1 MSVEKTPR
9 DSRSVMSEVTLPN
22 DTNPYGTMFGG
33 RLMSLMDKCAAIS
46 ATRHTE
52 LVCVTVAIDSVEFAS
67 PIYLGELV
75 FIEAWVNRVFNSS
88 LEVEVMVKAEN
99 IFKKESRLCNHA
111 FFTFV
116 AVNDQGEPTDAL
128 PVYPKTEVEKQ
139 RYEKAAMRRELR
151 LYMKGRISLEETI
164 HLQKDLTAHISQKDL
179 L

>member
-1 MSVEKTPR
+1 MGAQKTPH

-46 ATRHTE
+46 AMRHTE

-75 FIEAWVNRVFNSS
+75 VIEAWVNRVFNSS
-88 LEVEVMVKAEN
+88 LEVEVMVEAEN
-99 IFKKESRLCNHA
+99 IFKKKRRLCNHA

-116 AVNDQGEPTDAL
+116 AVNDQGEPTAVE
-128 PVYPKTEVEKQ
+128 PVYPQTDLEKQ
-139 RYEKAAMRRELR
+139 RYEKAALRRELR
-151 LYMKGRISLEETI
+151 LYMKGRISLEEAV
-164 HLQKDLTAHISQKDL
+164 HLQDDLIAEISKTDL
-179 L
+179 Q

>member
-1 MSVEKTPR
+1 MSPKKTPQ

-46 ATRHTE
+46 AMRHTE

-75 FIEAWVNRVFNSS
+75 LLEAWVNRVFHSS
-88 LEVEVMVKAEN
+88 LEVEVLVEAEN
-99 IFKKESRLCNHA
+99 IFKKERRLCNHA

-116 AVNDQGEPTDAL
+116 SVNDQGEPTAAA
-128 PVYPKTEVEKQ
+128 PVYPETDLEKQ
-139 RYEKAAMRRELR
+139 RYERAAMRRELR
-151 LYMKGRISLEETI
+151 LYMKGRISLEETV
-164 HLQKDLTAHISQKDL
+164 HLQEDLMEQLSRKDLH
-179 L
+179 